1 MLLDSV
7 VPHRAFSRYLK
18 KEQPEMIP
26 YLQMVHLCKLY
37 QDDQETLEE
46 MKVEQ
51 QACSELVGLDH
62 SNKKKLMSY

>member
-1 MLLDSV
+1 
-7 VPHRAFSRYLK
+7 
-18 KEQPEMIP
+18 MIP

-62 SNKKKLMSY
+62 SNKKKLMAYQKITESVTAMEHKLD